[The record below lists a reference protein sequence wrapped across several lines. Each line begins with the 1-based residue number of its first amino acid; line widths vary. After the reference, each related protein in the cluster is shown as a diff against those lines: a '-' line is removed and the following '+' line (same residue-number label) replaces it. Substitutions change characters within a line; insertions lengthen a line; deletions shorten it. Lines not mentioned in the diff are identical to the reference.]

1 MWDELDDRDEQT
13 PPRGRDLIF
22 GIAVIIGLSLMLSYI
37 YFNPAEPIQID
48 TKQYQYCSDIN
59 EEMVSYE
66 CYQYLQAKETYEQ
79 LKPKWGHIQVA
90 QND

>member
-1 MWDELDDRDEQT
+1 MWDDSEDRNEHT
-13 PPRGRDLIF
+13 PPRARDLVF
-22 GIAVIIGLSLMLSYI
+22 GTIAIISLSLAMVYI

-48 TKQYQYCSDIN
+48 TKQYKYCSDIN
-59 EEMVSYE
+59 EEMVLHE